1 MRKITAGVGVLISSI
16 LVGSGFYFD
25 WFNGAEKK
33 EQVTEVE
40 SINEAMHLIEEQ
52 SVYSTKK
59 GCISRR
65 GSSRHGGCDKR
76 PL

>member
-59 GCISRR
+59 RM
-65 GSSRHGGCDKR
+65 H
-76 PL
+76 